1 MEVWECK
8 KVAAKVKKKGETL
21 RCARIFFVLTQK
33 KRPDI
38 TLGGFTLNVSAVLFY
53 VVYLLKIV

>member
-1 MEVWECK
+1 MEVWEYK

-33 KRPDI
+33 KTPRRHV
-38 TLGGFTLNVSAVLFY
+38 GAVSL
-53 VVYLLKIV
+53 